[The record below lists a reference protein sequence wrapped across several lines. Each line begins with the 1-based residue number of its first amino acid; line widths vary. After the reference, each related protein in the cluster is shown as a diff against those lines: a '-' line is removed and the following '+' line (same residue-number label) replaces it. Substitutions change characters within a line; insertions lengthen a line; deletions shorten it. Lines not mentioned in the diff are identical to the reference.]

1 MRQINFLTEDIL
13 KELEAKA
20 IRLSIMIAGSLLTG
34 LLLINYIALAKGVK
48 DAELQHQ
55 LMLERERQ
63 ALTQGESY
71 ALTELNE
78 KIEGLKQENSDFQM
92 FFGLDHFNIFL
103 LKTLSNLTENKVWL
117 SKLSI
122 DNLSGKCTISGS
134 GYSGEA
140 LSEFIQSLKVC
151 PLFESVELENMEKDS
166 QQADIIN
173 FSLAC
178 SSKMKLEKQEA
189 AFNEH

>member
-71 ALTELNE
+71 ALTELRE
-78 KIEGLKQENSDFQM
+78 KIEGLKLENSDHQM
-92 FFGLDHFNIFL
+92 FFGLDRLNMIL
-103 LKTLSNLTENKVWL
+103 LKTLSNLTEHRVWL
-117 SKLSI
+117 RELSM
-122 DNLSGKCTISGS
+122 DSSSGKCTMSGS

-140 LSEFIQSLKVC
+140 LSEFIESLRVC
-151 PLFESVELENMEKDS
+151 PLFESVELENMQNDS
-166 QQADIIN
+166 EQEDIIN
-173 FSLAC
+173 FSLVC
-178 SSKMKLEKQEA
+178 SSTMKSKKQEGT
-189 AFNEH
+189 FDKY